1 MTAEEYLKQI
11 KMIDAIIIN
20 KRKDYNRWKEK
31 ADGYG
36 GGFSVTERV
45 HTTRNLQKGSDA
57 IIEYISIEEE
67 IKALEKKRKGIIET
81 LQQLPCDEYK
91 ILYAIY
97 VDGYRV
103 KELPSSFKMSYD
115 WVKKKKRKALD
126 LVQQIIDKKEG

>member
-1 MTAEEYLKQI
+1 MTAEQYLEQI
-11 KMIDAIIIN
+11 KKFDAIISN
-20 KRKDYNRWKEK
+20 KKRDYERKISE
-31 ADGYG
+31 ADGLG
-36 GGFSVTERV
+36 GYTVSERV
-45 HTTRNLQKGSDA
+45 KTSRNLHRGSDA

-67 IKALEKKRKGIIET
+67 IRELERKRKGIIET

-103 KELPSSFKMSYD
+103 KELPSRFKMSYD
-115 WVKKKKRKALD
+115 WVRKKKRKALD